1 MVESLHQD
9 LTSCARSQ
17 DRSRDSLVCVAF
29 RPSNRLICDGLHPRG
44 HSTYSFSGWG
54 RKGEAGQA
62 LAPQI
67 LMIGL
72 LVVAGGPLS
81 PASRLV
87 SWLPLALVLA
97 LPRGAYAKAG
107 NARRIN
113 FTHQS
118 RPAIADSALFSVVV
132 PSPLWADKALVRY
145 IVAQRGTDRS
155 LQGIFRSQAQL
166 KRALTAGEEG
176 TRLHRLH
183 HRPPQRAVGT
193 PAAAI
198 A

>member
-17 DRSRDSLVCVAF
+17 DRSKDHLVCVAF

-44 HSTYSFSGWG
+44 SSTDSFSGWG

-62 LAPQI
+62 LAQQI

-72 LVVAGGPLS
+72 LVVAGGPLG
-81 PASRLV
+81 PASWLV
-87 SWLPLALVLA
+87 SWLPLALVLT

-107 NARRIN
+107 NARSIN
-113 FTHQS
+113 FKHQS

-132 PSPLWADKALVRY
+132 PAPLWAHRAVDRY
-145 IVAQRGTDRS
+145 IVARRGTDRS

-166 KRALTAGEEG
+166 KRALAAGEEG
-176 TRLHRLH
+176 LRLHRLN
-183 HRPPQRAVGT
+183 HRPPQRAAGT

>member
-1 MVESLHQD
+1 MVESVHQA
-9 LTSCARSQ
+9 LTPCARSQ
-17 DRSRDSLVCVAF
+17 DRSRDSLVCAAC
-29 RPSNRLICDGLHPRG
+29 RSSNRLICDGLHPRG
-44 HSTYSFSGWG
+44 HSTCSLSGWD

-62 LAPQI
+62 LAQQF

-81 PASRLV
+81 HARWLV

-97 LPRGAYAKAG
+97 LSRGAYAKAS

-132 PSPLWADKALVRY
+132 PSRLWAHKALVRY
-145 IVAQRGTDRS
+145 IFAQRGTDRS
-155 LQGIFRSQAQL
+155 LQRTCRSQGQL
-166 KRALTAGEEG
+166 KRPLTAGEEDP
-176 TRLHRLH
+176 RLHRVH
-183 HRPPQRAVGT
+183 HRPPPRAVGV
-193 PAAAI
+193 PAPAI